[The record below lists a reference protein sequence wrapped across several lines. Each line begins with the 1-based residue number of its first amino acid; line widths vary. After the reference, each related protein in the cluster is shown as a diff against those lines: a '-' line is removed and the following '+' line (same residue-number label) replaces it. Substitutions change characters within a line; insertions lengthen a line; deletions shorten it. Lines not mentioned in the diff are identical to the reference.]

1 MKRIFFLL
9 ILLSLL
15 SFAPI
20 GIAEEWSYS
29 VALEVGDSFEFEHTR
44 SLDVVKNGSI
54 LANVSEVF
62 VANVTIDAI
71 ELVNVTDEDFGN
83 YTDMV
88 VSSSIVVGNDTVNA
102 NESLYEVVFLN
113 SIFYFGMDVIMSEI
127 ANDSVAFTEIG
138 DYGYFNENNST
149 LGELFVA
156 DVEEMNVSSLLELSA
171 FGEFE
176 LGLNDTYEGVF
187 ELAMVNDTF
196 SLFANESYFF
206 ASEGNV
212 SVALFVDV
220 EYDFNSSVVTKS
232 IKQFSLAVGNDS
244 LSFEDSFVE
253 YVAPVVVESSV
264 ESSVEETEEES
275 ANLIYALAPLSM
287 VALTILRRKN

>member
-1 MKRIFFLL
+1 MKRIFFLVL
-9 ILLSLL
+9 LLSLL

-20 GIAEEWSYS
+20 GMAEEWSYS

-44 SLDVVKNGSI
+44 SLDVVVNGSTVS
-54 LANVSEVF
+54 NVSEVF
-62 VANVTIDAI
+62 VANVTVDAI
-71 ELVNVTDEDFGN
+71 ELVNVTDADFGN

-88 VSSSIVVGNDTVNA
+88 ISSTIVVGNDTVNA
-102 NESLYEVVFLN
+102 TESLYEVVFLN

-127 ANDSVAFTEIG
+127 ANDSVAFTEVG

-212 SVALFVDV
+212 SVDLFVDV

-244 LSFEDSFVE
+244 LAFEDSFVE
-253 YVAPVVVESSV
+253 YVAPVVVETTA
-264 ESSVEETEEES
+264 ESSAETTEEES
-275 ANLIYALAPLSM
+275 ANFILFALPLALIPL
-287 VALTILRRKN
+287 IRRKN

>member
-1 MKRIFFLL
+1 MKRIIFLFV
-9 ILLSLL
+9 LLSLL
-15 SFAPI
+15 GFAPI
-20 GIAEEWSYS
+20 GMAEEWSYS

-54 LANVSEVF
+54 LANVSESF
-62 VANVTIDAI
+62 IANVTIDAI

-83 YTDMV
+83 YTDMII
-88 VSSSIVVGNDTVNA
+88 SSSVVVGNETINA
-102 NESLYEVVFLN
+102 TESVFDLVFLN
-113 SIFYFGMDVIMSEI
+113 SVFYFGMDVIMSEI
-127 ANDSVAFTEIG
+127 ANDSVAFTEVG

-156 DVEEMNVSSLLELSA
+156 DVEEMNVSSFLGLSA

-212 SVALFVDV
+212 SVDLFVDV

-244 LSFEDSFVE
+244 LAFEDSFVE
-253 YVAPVVVESSV
+253 YVAPVVVETTA
-264 ESSVEETEEES
+264 ESSAETTEEES
-275 ANLIYALAPLSM
+275 ANFILFALPLALIPL
-287 VALTILRRKN
+287 IKRKN

>member
-1 MKRIFFLL
+1 MKRIFFLIL
-9 ILLSLL
+9 LLSLL

-20 GIAEEWSYS
+20 GMAEEWSYS

-44 SLDVVKNGSI
+44 SLDVVVNGSTVS
-54 LANVSEVF
+54 NVSEVF
-62 VANVTIDAI
+62 VANVTVDAI

-83 YTDMV
+83 YTDMII
-88 VSSSIVVGNDTVNA
+88 SSSVVVGNDTVNA
-102 NESLYEVVFLN
+102 TESVFDLVFLN
-113 SIFYFGMDVIMSEI
+113 SVFYFGMDVIMSEI
-127 ANDSVAFTEIG
+127 ANDSVAFTEVG

-156 DVEEMNVSSLLELSA
+156 DVEEMNVSSFLGLSA

-212 SVALFVDV
+212 SVDLFVDV

-232 IKQFSLAVGNDS
+232 IKQFSLVVGNDS
-244 LSFEDSFVE
+244 LAFEDSFVE
-253 YVAPVVVESSV
+253 YVAPVVVETTA
-264 ESSVEETEEES
+264 ESSAETTEEES
-275 ANLIYALAPLSM
+275 ANFILFALPLALIPL
-287 VALTILRRKN
+287 IKRKN

>member
-1 MKRIFFLL
+1 MKRIFFLIL
-9 ILLSLL
+9 LLSLL

-20 GIAEEWSYS
+20 GMAEEWSYS

-44 SLDVVKNGSI
+44 SLDVVVNGSTVS
-54 LANVSEVF
+54 NVSEVF
-62 VANVTIDAI
+62 VANVTVDAI

-83 YTDMV
+83 YTDMII
-88 VSSSIVVGNDTVNA
+88 SSSVVVGNETINA
-102 NESLYEVVFLN
+102 TESVFDLVFLN
-113 SIFYFGMDVIMSEI
+113 SVFYFGMDVIMSEI
-127 ANDSVAFTEIG
+127 ANDSVAFTEVG

-156 DVEEMNVSSLLELSA
+156 DVEEMNVSSFLGLSA

-196 SLFANESYFF
+196 SLYANESYFL

-212 SVALFVDV
+212 SVDLFVDV

-232 IKQFSLAVGNDS
+232 IKQFSLAIGNDS
-244 LSFEDSFVE
+244 LAFEDSFVE
-253 YVAPVVVESSV
+253 YVAPVVVETSV
-264 ESSVEETEEES
+264 ESSVETTEEES
-275 ANLIYALAPLSM
+275 ANFILFAIPLALIP
-287 VALTILRRKN
+287 ILRKRN

>member
-1 MKRIFFLL
+1 MKRMIFLFVLL
-9 ILLSLL
+9 PLL

-20 GIAEEWSYS
+20 GMAEEWSYS

-44 SLDVVKNGSI
+44 SLDVVVNGSSV
-54 LANVSEVF
+54 ANVSESF
-62 VANVTIDAI
+62 IANVTIDAI
-71 ELVNVTDEDFGN
+71 ELVNVTDEFFGD
-83 YTDMV
+83 YTDMII
-88 VSSSIVVGNDTVNA
+88 SSSIVVGNDTVNA
-102 NESLYEVVFLN
+102 TESVFETVFLN
-113 SIFYFGMDVIMSEI
+113 QVFFFGMDVFMSEI
-127 ANDSVAFTEIG
+127 ANDSVAFTEVG

-156 DVEEMNVSSLLELSA
+156 DVEEMNFSSFLEASV

-187 ELAMVNDTF
+187 EVGMANDTF
-196 SLFANESYFF
+196 ILFANESYFF

-212 SVALFVDV
+212 SVDLFVDV

-232 IKQFSLAVGNDS
+232 IKQFSLAIGNDS
-244 LSFEDSFVE
+244 LSFEDSFVK
-253 YVAPVVVESSV
+253 YVAPVVVETSV

-275 ANLIYALAPLSM
+275 ANFILFAIPLALIP
-287 VALTILRRKN
+287 ILRKRN

>member
-1 MKRIFFLL
+1 MKRIIFLFV
-9 ILLSLL
+9 LLSLL
-15 SFAPI
+15 GFAPI
-20 GIAEEWSYS
+20 GMAEEWSYS

-54 LANVSEVF
+54 LANVSESF
-62 VANVTIDAI
+62 IANVTIDAI

-83 YTDMV
+83 YTDMII
-88 VSSSIVVGNDTVNA
+88 SSSVVVGNDTVNA
-102 NESLYEVVFLN
+102 TESVFDLVFLN
-113 SIFYFGMDVIMSEI
+113 SVFYFGMDVIMSEI
-127 ANDSVAFTEIG
+127 ANDSVAFTEVG

-156 DVEEMNVSSLLELSA
+156 DVEEMNVSSFLGLSA

-212 SVALFVDV
+212 SVDLFVDV

-244 LSFEDSFVE
+244 LAFEDSFVE
-253 YVAPVVVESSV
+253 YVAPVVVETTA
-264 ESSVEETEEES
+264 ESSAETTEEES
-275 ANLIYALAPLSM
+275 ANFILFALPLALIPL
-287 VALTILRRKN
+287 IKRKN

>member
-1 MKRIFFLL
+1 MKRIFFLIL
-9 ILLSLL
+9 LLSLL

-20 GIAEEWSYS
+20 GMAEEWSYS

-44 SLDVVKNGSI
+44 SLDVVVNGSTVS
-54 LANVSEVF
+54 NVSEVF
-62 VANVTIDAI
+62 VANVTVDAI

-83 YTDMV
+83 YTDMII
-88 VSSSIVVGNDTVNA
+88 SSSVVVGNETINA
-102 NESLYEVVFLN
+102 TESVFDLVFLN
-113 SIFYFGMDVIMSEI
+113 SVFYFGMDVIMSEI
-127 ANDSVAFTEIG
+127 ANDSVAFTEVG

-156 DVEEMNVSSLLELSA
+156 DVEEMNVSSFLGLSA

-212 SVALFVDV
+212 SVDLFVDV

-232 IKQFSLAVGNDS
+232 IKQFTLAIGNDS
-244 LSFEDSFVE
+244 LAFEDSFVE
-253 YVAPVVVESSV
+253 YVAPVVVETSV
-264 ESSVEETEEES
+264 ESSVETTEEES
-275 ANLIYALAPLSM
+275 ANFILFAIPLALIP
-287 VALTILRRKN
+287 ILRKRN

>member
-1 MKRIFFLL
+1 MKRIFFLIL
-9 ILLSLL
+9 LLSLL

-20 GIAEEWSYS
+20 GMAEEWSYS

-44 SLDVVKNGSI
+44 SLDVVVNGSTVS
-54 LANVSEVF
+54 NVSEVF
-62 VANVTIDAI
+62 VANVTVDAI

-83 YTDMV
+83 YTDMII
-88 VSSSIVVGNDTVNA
+88 SSSVVVGNETINA
-102 NESLYEVVFLN
+102 TESVFDLVFLN
-113 SIFYFGMDVIMSEI
+113 SVFYFGMDVIMSEI
-127 ANDSVAFTEIG
+127 ANDSVAFTEVG

-156 DVEEMNVSSLLELSA
+156 DVEEMNVSSFLELSA

-212 SVALFVDV
+212 SVDLFVDV

-232 IKQFSLAVGNDS
+232 IKQFSLAIGNDS
-244 LSFEDSFVE
+244 LAFEDSFVE
-253 YVAPVVVESSV
+253 YVAPVVVETSV
-264 ESSVEETEEES
+264 ESSVETTEEES
-275 ANLIYALAPLSM
+275 ANFILFAIPLALIP
-287 VALTILRRKN
+287 ILRKRN

>member
-1 MKRIFFLL
+1 MKRIFFLIL
-9 ILLSLL
+9 LLSLL

-20 GIAEEWSYS
+20 GMAEEWSYS

-44 SLDVVKNGSI
+44 SLDVVVNGSTVS
-54 LANVSEVF
+54 NVSEVF
-62 VANVTIDAI
+62 VANVTVDAI

-83 YTDMV
+83 YTDMII
-88 VSSSIVVGNDTVNA
+88 SSSVVVGNETINA
-102 NESLYEVVFLN
+102 TESVFDLVFLN
-113 SIFYFGMDVIMSEI
+113 SVFYFGMDVIMSEI
-127 ANDSVAFTEIG
+127 ANDSVAFTEVG

-156 DVEEMNVSSLLELSA
+156 DVEEMNVSSFLGLSA

-212 SVALFVDV
+212 SVDLFVDV

-232 IKQFSLAVGNDS
+232 IKQFSLAIGNDS
-244 LSFEDSFVE
+244 LAFEDSFVE
-253 YVAPVVVESSV
+253 YVAPVVVETSV
-264 ESSVEETEEES
+264 ESSVETTEEES
-275 ANLIYALAPLSM
+275 ANFILFAIPLALIP
-287 VALTILRRKN
+287 ILRKRN

>member
-1 MKRIFFLL
+1 MKRIIFLFV
-9 ILLSLL
+9 LLSLL
-15 SFAPI
+15 GFAPI
-20 GIAEEWSYS
+20 GMAEEWSYS

-54 LANVSEVF
+54 LANVSESF
-62 VANVTIDAI
+62 IANVTIDAI

-83 YTDMV
+83 YTDMII
-88 VSSSIVVGNDTVNA
+88 SSSVVVGNDTVNA
-102 NESLYEVVFLN
+102 TESVFDLVFLN
-113 SIFYFGMDVIMSEI
+113 SVFYFGMDVIMSEI
-127 ANDSVAFTEIG
+127 ANDSVAFTEVG

-156 DVEEMNVSSLLELSA
+156 DVEEMNFSSFLELSA

-212 SVALFVDV
+212 SVDLFVDV

-244 LSFEDSFVE
+244 LAFEDSFVE
-253 YVAPVVVESSV
+253 YVAPVVVETTA
-264 ESSVEETEEES
+264 ESSAETTEEES
-275 ANLIYALAPLSM
+275 ANFILFALPLALIPL
-287 VALTILRRKN
+287 IKRKN

>member
-1 MKRIFFLL
+1 MKRIFFLVL
-9 ILLSLL
+9 LLSLL

-20 GIAEEWSYS
+20 GMAEEWSYS

-44 SLDVVKNGSI
+44 SLDVVVNGSTVS
-54 LANVSEVF
+54 NVSEVF
-62 VANVTIDAI
+62 VANVTVDAI

-83 YTDMV
+83 YTDMII
-88 VSSSIVVGNDTVNA
+88 SSSVVVGNETINA
-102 NESLYEVVFLN
+102 TESVFELVFLN
-113 SIFYFGMDVIMSEI
+113 SVFYFGMDVIMSEI
-127 ANDSVAFTEIG
+127 ANDSVAFTEVG

-156 DVEEMNVSSLLELSA
+156 DVEEMNVSSFLELSA

-212 SVALFVDV
+212 SVDLFVDV

-244 LSFEDSFVE
+244 LAFEDSFVE
-253 YVAPVVVESSV
+253 YVAPVVVETTA
-264 ESSVEETEEES
+264 EETTAETTEEES
-275 ANLIYALAPLSM
+275 ANFILFALPLALIPL
-287 VALTILRRKN
+287 IRRKN